1 MDANEVKALIAQG
14 ENIHVEFKKST
25 TDITKDV
32 YDTVCSFCNRDGG
45 HIFLGVRDDGKIL
58 GVVPEAVE
66 RITKNFVTA
75 VNNKDKLFPPMYLT
89 LERQVVDGRLVL
101 HVFVPAG
108 NQVCRHHNR
117 IFDRIND
124 ADIDITDQPQAVYQ
138 LYARKNDSYYT
149 NKVTGFDIQALQEVR
164 IIHIPGKL

>member
-1 MDANEVKALIAQG
+1 VDGLDANEVKALIAQG

-89 LERQVVDGRLVL
+89 QRLFQWL
-101 HVFVPAG
+101 CC
-108 NQVCRHHNR
+108 QIC
-117 IFDRIND
+117 D
-124 ADIDITDQPQAVYQ
+124 
-138 LYARKNDSYYT
+138 
-149 NKVTGFDIQALQEVR
+149 
-164 IIHIPGKL
+164 